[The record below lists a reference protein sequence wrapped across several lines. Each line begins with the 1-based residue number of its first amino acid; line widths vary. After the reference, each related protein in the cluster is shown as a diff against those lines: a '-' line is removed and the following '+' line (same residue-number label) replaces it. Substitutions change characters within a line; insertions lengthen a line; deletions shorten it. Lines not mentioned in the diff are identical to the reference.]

1 MAFTTVMSM
10 ILARDDDNTDTIAM
24 VLDLKSSLILFPVKL
39 ETAITPANVLR
50 TAMKLYKGPV
60 GRGPVANARTK
71 MKTMNATDSAR
82 LMP

>member
-24 VLDLKSSLILFPVKL
+24 VLDLKSSLILFLVKL
-39 ETAITPANVLR
+39 ETAITPANVLK
-50 TAMKLYKGPV
+50 TAMKLIKGPV
-60 GRGPVANARTK
+60 GSPVANARTK